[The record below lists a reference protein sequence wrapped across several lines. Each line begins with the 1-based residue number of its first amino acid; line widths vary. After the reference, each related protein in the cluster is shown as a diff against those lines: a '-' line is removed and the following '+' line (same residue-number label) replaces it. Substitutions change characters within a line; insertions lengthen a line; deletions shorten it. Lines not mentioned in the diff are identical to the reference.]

1 MLNFNPHS
9 NIQRLMLENQKKLD
23 KIDKAL
29 NQSGHTKRHGFNAL
43 FGGGIPVRHNR
54 LSKSDWVSI
63 KQTLNHAAQLNLE
76 AKRCNTLERSE
87 YIQKDIAKDLDK
99 ILRNLGLS

>member
-1 MLNFNPHS
+1 
-9 NIQRLMLENQKKLD
+9 MLENQKKLD

-29 NQSGHTKRHGFNAL
+29 NQSGHTMRHGFNAL